1 MAKNSTKAA
10 HRTDYKVVLF
20 WGLILAITALFAVL
34 FVVRY
39 NETRIFDSYEDIEN
53 ADLNLVVDITSEE
66 NSYYVY
72 LYSARKND
80 EGKLVDTANSDINKA
95 NDVFPT
101 ILSYFNYVRRN
112 ERKNDDNV
120 NFLKIYGYN
129 VKGNEK
135 DKNISGLN
143 VSEITIQVL
152 PVLVKVDGTNNTIV
166 ETFVK
171 GNDIQKE
178 LSSIMTKK

>member
-1 MAKNSTKAA
+1 MAKASTKAA
-10 HRTDYKVVLF
+10 KKIDYKVIIF
-20 WGLILAITALFAVL
+20 WGLIFVITALFAVL

-39 NETRIFDSYEDIEN
+39 NETRIFDSYEDIEK
-53 ADLNLVVDITSEE
+53 AELNLVMDITSEKD
-66 NSYYVY
+66 SYYVY
-72 LYSARKND
+72 VYSARKND
-80 EGKLVDTANSDINKA
+80 SGKLVDTANSDINKA

-112 ERKNDDNV
+112 ERKNSDNV

-135 DKNISGLN
+135 DQNIQGLPE
-143 VSEITIQVL
+143 VDVTKL
-152 PVLVKVDGTNNTIV
+152 PVLVKVDGTNNAIL

-178 LSSIMTKK
+178 LSTIMTK